1 MPVRVSVST
10 GLPVRL
16 ELPSADHGIFDGV
29 GVAVLEVG
37 DDHHVLGKAWW
48 HGECLG
54 ERSLQ
59 EVSEIERRTNDDV
72 PVVELSS
79 HETALVPPVEQPS
92 RGTLGDSF
100 ELGGEAA
107 QVFKPHPF
115 MVACVDAQWRS
126 QAIGQMIRVSGTG
139 SCCS

>member
-1 MPVRVSVST
+1 MPVRVSLST

-16 ELPSADHGIFDGV
+16 ELPSADDGVFDGV

-48 HGECLG
+48 DGERLG

-59 EVSEIERRTNDDV
+59 DVSEVERRTNDDV
-72 PVVELSS
+72 TVVELSS
-79 HETALVPPVEQPS
+79 HEAAAVPPVEEPS
-92 RGTLGDSF
+92 RGALGDSF

-107 QVFKPHPF
+107 QVFRPHPF
-115 MVACVDAQWRS
+115 IVA
-126 QAIGQMIRVSGTG
+126 RVGAR
-139 SCCS
+139 